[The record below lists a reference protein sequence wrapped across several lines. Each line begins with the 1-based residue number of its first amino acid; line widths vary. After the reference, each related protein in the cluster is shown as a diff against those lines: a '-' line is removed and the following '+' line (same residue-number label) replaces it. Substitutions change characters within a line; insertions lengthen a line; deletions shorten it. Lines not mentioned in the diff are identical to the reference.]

1 MGGWTGVW
9 VGGLVGGRWEAE
21 WVGGREGG
29 NPVADGIEKSTQ

>member
-1 MGGWTGVW
+1 M
-9 VGGLVGGRWEAE
+9 GGLVGGRWEAE